1 MRSQYCYIY
10 GCDFKASAYGNGCT
24 ISHMRKIV
32 KKKKYICEYSICYFK
47 GITPWSLTFSH
58 HLLYLPSQV
67 NTIV

>member
-32 KKKKYICEYSICYFK
+32 KKKKK
-47 GITPWSLTFSH
+47 NTFVNIQYVISRGLH
-58 HLLYLPSQV
+58 HGA
-67 NTIV
+67 